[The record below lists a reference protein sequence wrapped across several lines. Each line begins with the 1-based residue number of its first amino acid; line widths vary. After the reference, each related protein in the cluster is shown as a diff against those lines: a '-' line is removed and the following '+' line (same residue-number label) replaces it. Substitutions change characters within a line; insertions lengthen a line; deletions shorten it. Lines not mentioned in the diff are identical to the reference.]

1 MVSSLLQP
9 SPPSSDANLPR
20 VVADARR
27 FATLAHAGQ
36 FRKYNGQPY
45 HVHTR
50 RVGGRLL
57 RLGFPE
63 YVAAAGEAHD
73 IREDCKQITYGHL
86 EDVVGSAAAELVQ
99 RLTNPSKRFPH
110 LARVEKKKMDREHIA
125 EQSAVARCVK
135 LVDRIDN
142 VNDMA
147 LAPAADQRRY
157 ARESRLLLNALA
169 GTHSFLERELHES
182 LRVVERRV
190 GIEYLPPAPTYTVVI
205 NLWSRW

>member
-1 MVSSLLQP
+1 MSSGGQTLAARDL
-9 SPPSSDANLPR
+9 DA
-20 VVADARR
+20 VEDARR

-50 RVGGRLL
+50 RVGIRVLQ
-57 RLGFPE
+57 LGLPT
-63 YVAAAGEAHD
+63 YAAAAAHAHD
-73 IREDCKQITYGHL
+73 ILEDCKQITYDHL
-86 EDVVGSAAAELVQ
+86 EDVIGSAAAELVR
-99 RLTNPSKRFPH
+99 RLTNPSKRFSH
-110 LARVEKKKMDREHIA
+110 LTRAEKKKMDREHIA
-125 EQSAVARCVK
+125 EQSVVARCVK
-135 LVDRIDN
+135 LLDRIDN

-190 GIEYLPPAPTYTVVI
+190 GIEYIVPAPTYSITI
-205 NLWSRW
+205 NIWSRW